1 MGNAVTEN
9 PVFKN
14 IKKFIEDEEKNALM
28 EKCYSAIRT
37 EGDRVFDRSLPYLS
51 SNDFDAYF
59 PLVSAVIFTA
69 NKFECDT
76 LNYLVINQN
85 GGTVHKRREK
95 IHIFGNS
102 DIHSPVAYIL
112 KVSSSYI
119 LHLLANETGSYT
131 PGGSSDLVR
140 YISGNPALRPSCIIS
155 FGICYGRNPDEQ
167 IIGDVLIPRKLYP
180 WSIGQKVVEEE
191 LQIKNDNFNLW
202 LEEKFDKN
210 DIYSSIAM
218 YCNDGDGRIIEKS
231 IKINNEEIKFKINIS
246 YGNVSTGEAVVSSK
260 ILKDKIA
267 AANRNEKEIG
277 GEMEGYGLA
286 KECVYYAKIPCVII
300 KSICDWGE
308 LKNIEK
314 AFEENGVNFPNNL
327 KDKLQAYASFCAG
340 LTLLDLFLE
349 EGDKL
354 LTSSI
359 INGLKEKYIC
369 NEYHYSSEEKIKDGI
384 KELFDCEIDCDFIF
398 DNLLQLNKLIK
409 VEKDYKKMIVY
420 CIERRKNA

>member
-1 MGNAVTEN
+1 MENNVTQN

-14 IKKFIEDEEKNALM
+14 IKEFIEDKEKNVIM
-28 EKCYSAIRT
+28 ENCYSAIRT
-37 EGDRVFDRSLPYLS
+37 EGERVFEHSLPCLAPS
-51 SNDFDAYF
+51 DFDAYF

-69 NKFECDT
+69 NKFECDM
-76 LNYLVINQN
+76 LNYLILNQN
-85 GGTVHKRREK
+85 VGTVHKRRDK

-102 DIHSPVAYIL
+102 DMHSPVAYML

-140 YISGNPALRPSCIIS
+140 YINGNSALRPSCIIS
-155 FGICYGRNPDEQ
+155 FGICYGRNPDKQ
-167 IIGDVLIPRKLYP
+167 MIGEVLIPRKLYP
-180 WSIGQKVVEEE
+180 WTIGQKVVEEE
-191 LQIKNDNFNLW
+191 LQIKHDDFNLC

-210 DIYSSIAM
+210 NIYSSISM
-218 YCNDGDGRIIEKS
+218 YCNDDEGRIIEKS
-231 IKINNEEIKFKINIS
+231 IKIKNEEKKFKIKVS
-246 YGNVSTGEAVVSSK
+246 YGNMSTGEAVVSSK
-260 ILKDKIA
+260 ILKDKIVV
-267 AANRNEKEIG
+267 ANQNEKEIG

-314 AFEENGVNFPNNL
+314 AFEENGVKYPKNL

-340 LTLLDLFLE
+340 LALLDLFLV

-354 LTSSI
+354 LASSI
-359 INGLKEKYIC
+359 INWLKEKCIC
-369 NEYHYSSEEKIKDGI
+369 NEYHYASEEKIKDGI
-384 KELFDCEIDCDFIF
+384 KEFFDCEIDCDFIF

-409 VEKDYKKMIVY
+409 VEKDYNKTMVY
-420 CIERRKNA
+420 CTERRKNA

>member
-1 MGNAVTEN
+1 MGNAVKEN

-28 EKCYSAIRT
+28 EKCYSAIRA
-37 EGDRVFDRSLPYLS
+37 EGDREFDRSIPFLT

-59 PLVSAVIFTA
+59 PLVSAVIITA
-69 NKFECDT
+69 NKFECDA

-85 GGTVHKRREK
+85 GGIVHKRREK

-102 DIHSPVAYIL
+102 DMHSPVAYIL

-140 YISGNPALRPSCIIS
+140 YISGNSALRPSYIIS

-167 IIGDVLIPRKLYP
+167 TIGDVLIPRKLYP
-180 WSIGQKVVEEE
+180 WSIGQKIVEEE

-210 DIYSSIAM
+210 YIYSSIAM

-314 AFEENGVNFPNNL
+314 AFEENSVNFPNNL

-340 LTLLDLFLE
+340 LALLDLFLE
-349 EGDKL
+349 EGDNL
-354 LTSSI
+354 LASSI
-359 INGLKEKYIC
+359 INWLKEKYIC

-384 KELFDCEIDCDFIF
+384 KEFFDCEIDCDFIF
-398 DNLLQLNKLIK
+398 DNLLKLNKLIK
-409 VEKDYKKMIVY
+409 VEKDYNKTIVY

>member
-1 MGNAVTEN
+1 MDNIVEQN
-9 PVFKN
+9 PVIKN
-14 IKKFIEDEEKNALM
+14 IKEFIEDKEKNTLM

-37 EGDRVFDRSLPYLS
+37 DGERVFDRSLPYLAS
-51 SNDFDAYF
+51 SDFDAYF

-69 NKFECDT
+69 NKFECDA
-76 LNYLVINQN
+76 LNYLVLSQK
-85 GGTVHKRREK
+85 GGAVHKRRDK

-102 DIHSPVAYIL
+102 DMHSPVAYIL

-140 YISGNPALRPSCIIS
+140 YISRNSALRPTCIIS
-155 FGICYGRNPDEQ
+155 FGICYGRNPDKQ
-167 IIGDVLIPRKLYP
+167 MIGDVLIPRKLYP
-180 WSIGQKVVEEE
+180 WSIGQKVIEEE
-191 LQIKNDNFNLW
+191 LQIKHDNFNLW
-202 LEEKFDKN
+202 LEDKFSEN
-210 DIYSSIAM
+210 NIYSSIAM
-218 YCNDGDGRIIEKS
+218 YCNDDDGRTIEKS
-231 IKINNEEIKFKINIS
+231 IRIKNEETRFRIKIS
-246 YGNVSTGEAVVSSK
+246 YGNMSTGEAVVSSK
-260 ILKDKIA
+260 ILKDKIV

-308 LKNIEK
+308 LKNIEN
-314 AFEENGVNFPNNL
+314 AFKENVLNYHDNL

-349 EGDKL
+349 DGDKL
-354 LTSSI
+354 LALSI
-359 INGLKEKYIC
+359 INWLKENCIC
-369 NEYHYSSEEKIKDGI
+369 DEYHYTSEEKIKDKI
-384 KELFDCEIDCDFIF
+384 EEFFDCEIDSDFVF

-409 VEKDYKKMIVY
+409 VEKDYNKTIVY
-420 CIERRKNA
+420 CTERRTNA

>member
-14 IKKFIEDEEKNALM
+14 IKKFIEDEEKNVLM

-95 IHIFGNS
+95 IHIFVNS

-155 FGICYGRNPDEQ
+155 FGVCYGRNPDEQ

-218 YCNDGDGRIIEKS
+218 YCNDSDGRIIEKS
-231 IKINNEEIKFKINIS
+231 IRINNEEIKFKINIS

-314 AFEENGVNFPNNL
+314 AFEENRVNFPNNL

-354 LTSSI
+354 LASSI

-409 VEKDYKKMIVY
+409 VEKDYKKKIVY
-420 CIERRKNA
+420 CIERRTNA